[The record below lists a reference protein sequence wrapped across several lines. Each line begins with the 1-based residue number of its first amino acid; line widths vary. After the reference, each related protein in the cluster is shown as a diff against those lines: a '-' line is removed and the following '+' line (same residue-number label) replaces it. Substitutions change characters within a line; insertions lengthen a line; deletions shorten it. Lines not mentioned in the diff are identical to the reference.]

1 MEDNHVAFDSTAANE
16 DHDAPISHAHVDHGW
31 QKVTY
36 AKNRKKT
43 AKSSS
48 AAADVVSGK
57 IVANGTVPG
66 GDNVFRSLEQKSEE
80 RRRRIAEAQ
89 KAAALDADEA
99 VPVRSKIRSDDEDG
113 EDSDGEGV
121 ENGKPNEEA
130 KKVKQKKPKKP
141 KISVT
146 EAAAKIDVNDLLA
159 FLTDVSV
166 WRYDLIDN
174 EFFVLSDLF

>member
-1 MEDNHVAFDSTAANE
+1 MEDNHVAFDSVAANE
-16 DHDAPISHAHVDHGW
+16 NPDAPISHAHVDHGW

-36 AKNRKKT
+36 AKRQRKA
-43 AKSSS
+43 AKPS
-48 AAADVVSGK
+48 ADAASGR
-57 IVANGTVPG
+57 IVPNGTVPG
-66 GDNVFRSLEQKSEE
+66 GDNVFQSLEKKSEE

-89 KAAALDADEA
+89 KAAAIDDDDA
-99 VPVRSKIRSDDEDG
+99 VPVRSKVRSDDEDG

-121 ENGKPNEEA
+121 ENGKPNEEV

-141 KISVT
+141 KISVA

-166 WRYDLIDN
+166 RRYDLLHDA
-174 EFFVLSDLF
+174 FLVFSDLF